1 MTGAPPLTG
10 DPFNAECIQVLAAPA
25 EARLI
30 VAMLTRAGIDARAI
44 APDDGAPAMG
54 AACYI
59 DIAGLSPDAAE
70 AMVHGA
76 GTPGPGWILSAP
88 LDAIDHLAA
97 LAGDSGATLLC
108 DPDDAD
114 RLAAVRLALW
124 RGRTGGVREGG
135 DDMEAQLRRLNEEV
149 ARMARVLA
157 ELAQDRAGSLADRRR
172 DYAAPMPDD
181 DAAPARAITATDL
194 KAAIRARRLRERYFP
209 ADLFGDPAWDMLL
222 DLLLAELEHRRVP
235 VSSLCI
241 AAAVPSTTALRWIGQ
256 MTAQGLLLREADAL
270 DRRRSYI
277 KLSADAGIR
286 MRRLLGTLAEQG
298 LPIP

>member
-1 MTGAPPLTG
+1 MRGAPLFAADLHAADRVHVLGPSAEVRLTV
-10 DPFNAECIQVLAAPA
+10 DLLA
-25 EARLI
+25 
-30 VAMLTRAGIDARAI
+30 RAGIDAVARTVGDG
-44 APDDGAPAMG
+44 PVPPGAP
-54 AACYI
+54 CFI
-59 DIAGLSPDAAE
+59 DIAGLSPDAAD
-70 AMVHGA
+70 AMLAMA
-76 GTPGPGWILSAP
+76 GTPGRGWVMSAP
-88 LDAIDHLAA
+88 LDAIDHMMT
-97 LAGDSGATLLC
+97 LAGDSGAALLC

-114 RLAAVRLALW
+114 RMAAIQLAMW
-124 RGRTGGVREGG
+124 HGRTPVREGG

-157 ELAQDRAGSLADRRR
+157 DLAQERDALADRRR
-172 DYAAPMPDD
+172 DYAGPPPDADIAPV
-181 DAAPARAITATDL
+181 RAITASDL

-209 ADLFGDPAWDMLL
+209 ADLFGDPAWDMML

-256 MTAQGLLLREADAL
+256 MTQQGLLVREADAL

-277 KLSADAGIR
+277 TLSPDTGIR
-286 MRRLLGTLAEQG
+286 LRRLLGTLAEQG